1 MHHRDECKRIGVC
14 LYGCLVVVFD
24 FLFQGGFVVLSARV
38 CLLTFV
44 HDASGLRVCFSCVTW
59 GKMFHTVEVTCSLPD
74 C

>member
-1 MHHRDECKRIGVC
+1 M
-14 LYGCLVVVFD
+14 VFD